1 MSITQ
6 VFFMACGS
14 RPPPLS
20 MNYDLIIIGA
30 GPGGLACATR
40 AAAAGLKTLV
50 LEKKTQ
56 VGAKVCAGGITWN
69 GLIRTVPAEIAERSF
84 PEQHLYTPLQ
94 RATLRSSQPI
104 IATVNRQVLGR
115 RMAEQA
121 VAAGAELR
129 LGCRLCALDGQA
141 ITCQGAGGGRQE
153 RLLASYIV
161 GADGSSSLVRRSLGL
176 ATEAVGVG
184 ITYQVPG
191 DFPRMEWHL
200 HPGRFASG
208 YAWVF
213 PQRSSASIGA
223 YVDRRAMSAI
233 ELKGNFLCWAKGRGI
248 ALGGVGG
255 KAELINFDYRGYR
268 FGNTFLVG
276 DAAGLASGLTGEG
289 IYSAIVSGEAV
300 ADIIVSRNGAAER
313 LARLARNHHRHRRML
328 DLLNRSRRLAAVIGE
343 AATLALRSGAI
354 AFSAIEMAQGLDPSS
369 RQ

>member
-1 MSITQ
+1 MK
-6 VFFMACGS
+6 
-14 RPPPLS
+14 
-20 MNYDLIIIGA
+20 YDLIIVGA
-30 GPGGLACATR
+30 GPGGLACAAR

-69 GLIRTVPAEIAERSF
+69 GLIRTVPADLAERSF
-84 PEQHLYTPLQ
+84 PEQHLRTPLQ
-94 RATLRSSQPI
+94 HATLRSSTPI
-104 IATVNRQVLGR
+104 IATVDRQVLGM
-115 RMAEQA
+115 RMAELA
-121 VAAGAELR
+121 AAAGAELR
-129 LGCRLCALDGQA
+129 LGCRLCAIVGQEV
-141 ITCQGAGGGRQE
+141 TCQAAKSGRHE
-153 RLLASYIV
+153 RLLASFVV

-176 ATEAVGVG
+176 ATEAAGVG

-200 HPGRFASG
+200 DPRRFASG

-213 PQRSSASIGA
+213 PHRRSASVGA
-223 YVDRRAMSAI
+223 YVDRRSMAASD
-233 ELKGNFLCWAKGRGI
+233 LRRNFLSWAESQGI
-248 ALGGVGG
+248 ALGEVRGR
-255 KAELINFDYRGYR
+255 AELINFDYRGYR

-300 ADIIVSRNGAAER
+300 ADIIVAKDGAAER

-328 DLLNRSRRLAAVIGE
+328 DLLNRNRLLAMLIGE
-343 AATLALRSGAI
+343 AATLALRSGALN
-354 AFSAIEMAQGLDPSS
+354 FSAIEMAHDHQPFS